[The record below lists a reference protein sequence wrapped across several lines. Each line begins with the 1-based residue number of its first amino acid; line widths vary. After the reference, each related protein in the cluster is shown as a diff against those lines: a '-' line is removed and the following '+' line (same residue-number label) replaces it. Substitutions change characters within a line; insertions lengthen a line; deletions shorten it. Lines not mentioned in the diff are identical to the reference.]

1 MAASLTTRLDEARAP
16 FVLAIDV
23 GSTGTRAGIFDAH
36 ARPVKG
42 HRTKVGHAFTTI
54 ANGTSTIDPDQVTA
68 EVRQVISAVVEGF
81 PHPIDG
87 VAIDTFASSLVGV
100 DAAGAAITP
109 CYTYADSRSSA
120 QVNYLKSILN
130 EDDTQQR
137 TGTRQHTGYLPSRF
151 LWLKQ
156 TDPRTFERVRQWMSL
171 GEYAW
176 LRIIGTTAAGTSTA
190 AWTGMLNR
198 RDPDAEKVSVLSY
211 YLGDEDIRRK
221 AWRIRATSP
230 ALTAQPNP
238 AHRALV
244 DLERAGRLAGIVTQN
259 TDGLHLVA
267 GSDPAIVHEIHG
279 NARQWRCEDCGETG
293 PLSDMVE
300 RINAGDD
307 DPRCPACDGITR
319 ATVILFEEMLDP
331 AVLDASVKLAETAD
345 LVLAIGTSLTVH
357 PVAGLVPYA
366 FGHSAKVVIV
376 NAQETPYDYL
386 ADAILRDPIE
396 EVVPRLVAQG
406 LGVERPGLGFPA
418 PRA

>member
-1 MAASLTTRLDEARAP
+1 MD
-16 FVLAIDV
+16 DV
-23 GSTGTRAGIFDAH
+23 TRATELI
-36 ARPVKG
+36 ARS
-42 HRTKVGHAFTTI
+42 H
-54 ANGTSTIDPDQVTA
+54 
-68 EVRQVISAVVEGF
+68 
-81 PHPIDG
+81 
-87 VAIDTFASSLVGV
+87 
-100 DAAGAAITP
+100 
-109 CYTYADSRSSA
+109 
-120 QVNYLKSILN
+120 SILAL
-130 EDDTQQR
+130 
-137 TGTRQHTGYLPSRF
+137 TG
-151 LWLKQ
+151 
-156 TDPRTFERVRQWMSL
+156 
-171 GEYAW
+171 
-176 LRIIGTTAAGTSTA
+176 AGLSTA
-190 AWTGMLNR
+190 SGIPDFRGPQGRWTQ
-198 RDPDAEKVSVLSY
+198 DPDAEKVSVLSY